1 MDGSQDGSKW
11 LDEGFNGFPQRL
23 PDNCIE
29 YIIQIINPKLEDAA
43 IRTRLREVQ
52 RAATELTKS
61 LLKEYIWQRETFRLD
76 IVRDNG
82 MVGHPLHPPL
92 I

>member
-1 MDGSQDGSKW
+1 MERSQDDLKRF
-11 LDEGFNGFPQRL
+11 DEGFNGFPNRL
-23 PDNCIE
+23 PDDCIE
-29 YIIQIINPKLEDAA
+29 YIIHFLDPKLDDAA
-43 IRTRLREVQ
+43 IRTRLREVH

-82 MVGHPLHPPL
+82 MVGHPSILH
-92 I
+92 